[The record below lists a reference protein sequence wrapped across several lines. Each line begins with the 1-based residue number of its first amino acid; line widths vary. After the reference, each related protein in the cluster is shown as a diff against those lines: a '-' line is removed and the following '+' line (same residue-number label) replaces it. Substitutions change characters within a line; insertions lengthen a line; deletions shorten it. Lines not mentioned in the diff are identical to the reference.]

1 MCVCA
6 EREREGHG
14 NVPTC
19 VSNLVQLAPTA
30 PFPTAFLFTFSQ
42 LQRVDRPRTLKVCF
56 VFFSFSFS
64 FIFKNKT
71 HEEIFCFLTDV
82 SGTDSTKSSKR
93 ILLVYLIHLEGHFFY
108 LDRKFKF

>member
-1 MCVCA
+1 VQ
-6 EREREGHG
+6 REREGHG

-56 VFFSFSFS
+56 VFFSFSF
-64 FIFKNKT
+64 IF
-71 HEEIFCFLTDV
+71 
-82 SGTDSTKSSKR
+82 
-93 ILLVYLIHLEGHFFY
+93 
-108 LDRKFKF
+108 